1 MPEIPLKRGQ
11 PTAYKAEYCES
22 ILPLA
27 PLGCTVEQIAT
38 LLRVTDRTIYN
49 WLETHDDFFQA
60 VQLARLKAHMEVGHS
75 VFKQATRYGNVAAA
89 IFWLKSHYPKIWR
102 EKQEL
107 DLRTPDGIQL
117 SLLDKAQL
125 DAMSEEE
132 RTEVERKLREA
143 VELAQ
148 KLQLKSEK

>member
-1 MPEIPLKRGQ
+1 MLEIPKKQGRPTEYQ
-11 PTAYKAEYCES
+11 PEFCEN

-27 PLGCTVEQIAT
+27 PLGCTVEQMAT

-60 VQLARLKAHMEVGHS
+60 VQLARLQAHMEVGHS

-107 DLRTPDGIQL
+107 DLRMPDGVQI
-117 SLLDKAQL
+117 SLVDRAKLDGKS
-125 DAMSEEE
+125 DEECLE
-132 RTEVERKLREA
+132 IERKLKEA
-143 VELAQ
+143 LELAQ
-148 KLQLKSEK
+148 QLQIKSEK